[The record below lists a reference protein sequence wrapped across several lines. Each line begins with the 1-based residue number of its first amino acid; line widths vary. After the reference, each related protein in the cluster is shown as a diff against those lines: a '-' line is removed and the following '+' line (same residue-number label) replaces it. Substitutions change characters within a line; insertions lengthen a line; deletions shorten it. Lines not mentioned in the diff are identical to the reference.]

1 MIMSRIRIK
10 HFGPIKEGIIYN
22 NGWLDIKKVTVFI
35 GNQGSGKSSIAK
47 LISTFAWIEKVLTR
61 GDFIVKEF
69 TAKKFKERY
78 CGYHRLANYFI
89 KDRTEIDYEGES
101 YFMKYSRDGKFSIT
115 KVKGALNIY
124 HLPQIMYVPAE
135 RNFLSIVNRPSL
147 IKELPDSLLTFL
159 SEYDK
164 AKRDMKETIELPIN
178 NSKLEYK
185 KHNDMLYVKGE
196 DYNVQLTEASSGFQS
211 LVPLYLVSNYL
222 VDSVK
227 KQAENSTKMSSDDV
241 KRFEDGVEAI
251 WGDPTLTD
259 EQRRLALSVLSGR
272 FNKSAFYNIVEEPE
286 QNLYPESQQKILYSL
301 LDFNNQ
307 LPANKLVI
315 TTHSPYIINYLT
327 LSVKAGQIKDNLTD
341 ILKEKLNTI
350 FPIKSTIKSEDLAI
364 YEIDSNGSIRVL
376 EKLNGLPSDEH
387 YLNESLDDSNDLFA
401 DLLELQQGL

>member
-1 MIMSRIRIK
+1 M
-10 HFGPIKEGIIYN
+10 
-22 NGWLDIKKVTVFI
+22 TVFI

-47 LISTFAWIEKVLTR
+47 LISTFAWIKKVLTR

-89 KDRTEIDYEGES
+89 KDKTEIDYEGES

-227 KQAENSTKMSSDDV
+227 N
-241 KRFEDGVEAI
+241 KR
-251 WGDPTLTD
+251 
-259 EQRRLALSVLSGR
+259 
-272 FNKSAFYNIVEEPE
+272 
-286 QNLYPESQQKILYSL
+286 KI
-301 LDFNNQ
+301 Q
-307 LPANKLVI
+307 LK
-315 TTHSPYIINYLT
+315 
-327 LSVKAGQIKDNLTD
+327 
-341 ILKEKLNTI
+341 
-350 FPIKSTIKSEDLAI
+350 
-364 YEIDSNGSIRVL
+364 
-376 EKLNGLPSDEH
+376 
-387 YLNESLDDSNDLFA
+387 
-401 DLLELQQGL
+401 